1 MRTRPEGLG
10 WPGARKRPLQGPARR
25 YNPRLEPLPEAGC
38 GDPRYLVP
46 ESSTHGAGS
55 KSVPRWRMSP
65 LGWMATVW
73 GVLTGVLVILLIYR
87 STLTM
92 REDDQLFLDDTKS
105 ALEQEQAEIMA
116 KVNKLS
122 PFVKV
127 LGAASGLMFL
137 ILAGMFIYQGLN
149 NTAP

>member
-1 MRTRPEGLG
+1 
-10 WPGARKRPLQGPARR
+10 
-25 YNPRLEPLPEAGC
+25 
-38 GDPRYLVP
+38 
-46 ESSTHGAGS
+46 
-55 KSVPRWRMSP
+55 MSP

-73 GVLTGVLVILLIYR
+73 GVLIGVLVILLIYR